1 MKNRWIIAGLFLLMA
16 TALFGSWMYFWRYTQ
31 SKDAR
36 FAHKLRQ
43 AQSQSE
49 ARQEPDEV
57 SNEWI
62 QQLEDMVNV
71 NDQLRQKAEDEANQ
85 SARSE
90 AEARAR
96 ESKAREALRMAEK
109 KSRKE
114 QEARE
119 QSVNE
124 LIERVAR
131 EAQEKARAEEALS
144 ELGEKLAALHVAQQE
159 AQEKLTLLE
168 GTRRPNHKGEEAL
181 QELAALRAQLNEK
194 EQELSQVQADRLR
207 MEQRYRDA
215 LGQASL
221 TRDDL
226 IRESRGGKLPAELRA
241 VINTLLKLLGLKDSS
256 DGNTSPSDSP

>member
-1 MKNRWIIAGLFLLMA
+1 MA

-31 SKDAR
+31 SKDAT
-36 FAHKLRQ
+36 FAHKLRR

-90 AEARAR
+90 VEAR
-96 ESKAREALRMAEK
+96 AREALRMAEK

-144 ELGEKLAALHVAQQE
+144 ELGGKLAALHEAQQE

-168 GTRRPNHKGEEAL
+168 GTRRPNHKKGEEAL

-215 LGQASL
+215 LGQASS
-221 TRDDL
+221 TKDEL

-241 VINTLLKLLGLKDSS
+241 IINTMLKLRGLKEPP
-256 DGNTSPSDSP
+256 DGNSSPSNSP

>member
-31 SKDAR
+31 SKDAT
-36 FAHKLRQ
+36 FAHKLRR

-49 ARQEPDEV
+49 ARREPDQV
-57 SNEWI
+57 ADEWI

-71 NDQLRQKAEDEANQ
+71 NDQLRRKAEDEANQ

-90 AEARAR
+90 TEARAR

-144 ELGEKLAALHVAQQE
+144 ELGEKTGSPPRGPAR
-159 AQEKLTLLE
+159 
-168 GTRRPNHKGEEAL
+168 GTGKTHPA
-181 QELAALRAQLNEK
+181 
-194 EQELSQVQADRLR
+194 
-207 MEQRYRDA
+207 
-215 LGQASL
+215 
-221 TRDDL
+221 
-226 IRESRGGKLPAELRA
+226 GG
-241 VINTLLKLLGLKDSS
+241 NS
-256 DGNTSPSDSP
+256 